1 MYEAGRCKRPAAQPQ
16 PARLCLACAAAG
28 LLHAAGAAETASVFA
43 VIVCASR
50 FWHNYRHAAN
60 VLSVYTEVR
69 RQAPRLFR
77 PSAVKLPQCRE
88 LGLGREAQVR
98 FLPGWASQTAA
109 LCSCWQT
116 TGPATRATP
125 SQAPCTGA
133 RTARTI
139 CSWRTSR
146 HGRNFGNPLAGAS
159 ASRQQCTEFDIQQGK
174 YEQVRV

>member
-16 PARLCLACAAAG
+16 PVRLCLACAAAG

-69 RQAPRLFR
+69 RQAARV
-77 PSAVKLPQCRE
+77 SSSCHAVPVSSLAST
-88 LGLGREAQVR
+88 EARVR
-98 FLPGWASQTAA
+98 SRPGWASQTAVW
-109 LCSCWQT
+109 CSCWRT

-125 SQAPCTGA
+125 SRAPCLGA

-139 CSWRTSR
+139 SSWRTSR
-146 HGRNFGNPLAGAS
+146 HGCDFGNPLAGAS
-159 ASRQQCTEFDIQQGK
+159 ASRQQCTESDI
-174 YEQVRV
+174 